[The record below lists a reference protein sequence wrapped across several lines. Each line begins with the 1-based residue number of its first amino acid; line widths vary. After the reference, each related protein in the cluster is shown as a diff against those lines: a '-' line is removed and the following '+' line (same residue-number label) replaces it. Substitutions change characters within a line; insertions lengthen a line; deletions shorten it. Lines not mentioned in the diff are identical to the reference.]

1 METICFC
8 FNYTDAD
15 IIADVLAH
23 HGQST
28 IEQQIAEAKKNGR
41 CQCELKN
48 PKRQ

>member
-15 IIADVLAH
+15 IIADVVAH
-23 HGQST
+23 HGLST
-28 IEQQIAEAKKNGR
+28 IEQEIADAKKNGR

-48 PKRQ
+48 PNRR